1 MKKLAWYRVPEVW
14 LLIVLLAGGVG
25 GGVTLAAVAMSL
37 PDAYIANADTQSHP
51 LAH

>member
-1 MKKLAWYRVPEVW
+1 MNKLPWYRVPEVW

-37 PDAYIANADTQSHP
+37 PDAYIANADTQHHP
-51 LAH
+51 LSH